1 MPDRIRRRLLAVA
14 PAAVAV
20 AATGALS
27 VAGIAPAFA
36 QAQGYELI
44 EPPQNTAAPDRVEVL
59 EYFWLGC
66 SHCYAFE
73 PYIEDWKADMP
84 SGVAL
89 VREAPP
95 LNPSWEQHS
104 RAFYAARALGKEDEF
119 VTAAFEAIHR
129 DGKRLR
135 KPDEIAD
142 VAAEVGLD
150 RDEFTKTMGSF
161 TVETALRRSVQLAR
175 SAGLTGVPTVVIN
188 GKYRTGAGL
197 AGGNAGMID
206 VIDRMVAIEKQ
217 SLGLE

>member
-1 MPDRIRRRLLAVA
+1 MPDRTRRRLLAAAPVA
-14 PAAVAV
+14 AAVA
-20 AATGALS
+20 AGLSLAGAS
-27 VAGIAPAFA
+27 PAFA

-44 EPPQNTAAPDRVEVL
+44 EPAQNTAAADQVEVL

-66 SHCYAFE
+66 PHCYAFE

-119 VTAAFEAIHR
+119 VAAAFEAIHK

-135 KPDEIAD
+135 KPDEIAE

-150 RDEFTKTMGSF
+150 ADKFIKTMTSF
-161 TVETALRRSVQLAR
+161 TVETALRRSVKLAR
-175 SAGLTGVPTVVIN
+175 GAGLTGVPTVVIN